1 MPPGPAPT
9 RWLVSNLCCRFLKL
23 EVQAYRSVHQTVQP
37 SLFKIARSFTKVIII
52 LLVSFEIHLM
62 IPIWLRL
69 HLSYSDSS
77 SLTPIT
83 SPLSRGRAELLGINT
98 TEPDPIS
105 PRARSMRFTS
115 YSFLAG
121 AYLKNCNKI
130 GICLGNK
137 KYFLLSDS
145 DSNSAVCGLYQYA
158 PSNSHCQC
166 DVAAFALQN
175 RFVSFLGMVSE
186 LTGISVDTG
195 SIYFV
200 QVSYRILEYN
210 AYMHDSMTRDLVDSC
225 ISTAL
230 AESSWTSYRKEK
242 NEFEISP
249 VAGRQRLSMMTAWS
263 RRERRLVKSPFEC
276 VHCIVSQPPELVSHT
291 HSIYIPQPCM

>member
-1 MPPGPAPT
+1 MPPGSAPT
-9 RWLVSNLCCRFLKL
+9 RWLVSSLCCRFLKL

-115 YSFLAG
+115 YRFFAG
-121 AYLKNCNKI
+121 VYLKNCNKI

-137 KYFLLSDS
+137 RYFLLSDS

-158 PSNSHCQC
+158 PSNSHCQ
-166 DVAAFALQN
+166 N
-175 RFVSFLGMVSE
+175 RFVSFLGMVLE
-186 LTGISVDTG
+186 LTGIAVDTG

-200 QVSYRILEYN
+200 QVSYRIL
-210 AYMHDSMTRDLVDSC
+210 HTCMTLWHVTW
-225 ISTAL
+225 STL
-230 AESSWTSYRKEK
+230 A
-242 NEFEISP
+242 SP
-249 VAGRQRLSMMTAWS
+249 LLSPS
-263 RRERRLVKSPFEC
+263 
-276 VHCIVSQPPELVSHT
+276 PPEPCTGKKKRVWNIASSGT
-291 HSIYIPQPCM
+291 PATFNDDCMIAKRKKAGQKSIWMQSLYS